1 MNLKLNTMKK
11 RSPISEIMT
20 AHVITLNKSDDLETA
35 EKLFKSWKIRHI
47 PVVNGKQIIGMLSY
61 TDLLRISFADA
72 VDENEY
78 DVDTT
83 VYNMFT
89 IEQVMA
95 KNLVSVPSTATIKEV
110 AELLAKKEFHALPV
124 VDNNELVGIVTT
136 TDLINYLIDQF

>member
-1 MNLKLNTMKK
+1 
-11 RSPISEIMT
+11 MT
-20 AHVITLNKSDDLETA
+20 SHVITLNKSDDLETA
-35 EKLFKSWKIRHI
+35 ERLFKSWKIRHI
-47 PVVNGKQIIGMLSY
+47 PVVNGKQIIGMISY

-78 DVDTT
+78 EVDTT

-95 KNLVSVPSTATIKEV
+95 KNLISVPSTATIKEV

-136 TDLINYLIDQF
+136 TDLINYLIAQF